1 MSAIDQFIDQQQKA
15 APDAKLAISTLGNF
29 KPLRIFL
36 IEIAKLS
43 KSDWERLTKHVKI
56 LYQVLQAAALNA
68 NNNSLADEFVRFPH
82 FAAVIRRIKEGQ

>member
-1 MSAIDQFIDQQQKA
+1 MSAIDQFIEQQQKT

-36 IEIAKLS
+36 IEVAKLS

-56 LYQVLQAAALNA
+56 LYQVLQASALNA
-68 NNNSLADEFVRFPH
+68 NNNIADEFVRFPH
-82 FAAVIRRIKEGQ
+82 FAAVIRRIKDGQ